1 MHPTQYSFPL
11 KVLALKV
18 LAFSQLSQEE
28 IRSERAG
35 RNAAAEQKMK
45 CFQSLLLYF

>member
-1 MHPTQYSFPL
+1 LHFP
-11 KVLALKV
+11 LKV

-35 RNAAAEQKMK
+35 RNAAAEQKMFSK
-45 CFQSLLLYF
+45 SLLLYF